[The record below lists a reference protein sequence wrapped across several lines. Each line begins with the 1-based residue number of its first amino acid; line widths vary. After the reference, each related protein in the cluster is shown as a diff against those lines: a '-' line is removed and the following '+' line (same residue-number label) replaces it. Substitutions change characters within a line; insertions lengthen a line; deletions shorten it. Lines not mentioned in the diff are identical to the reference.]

1 MTGHAEIAQVWP
13 RDGRLRLVGHLHGAE
28 AEPAGQ
34 ADWSLLL
41 VLRDDHALRLSYP
54 AELEGPG
61 FDVSLPVEDLVP
73 EQASVPAQWDLYM
86 TRASDAKAPRLRVGR
101 LLDDIEGKKKIMVF
115 PAQPVTTQKQT
126 VMVRPYYTLHDNL
139 SVECLPQK
147 A

>member
-1 MTGHAEIAQVWP
+1 MGHAEIAQVWP
-13 RDGRLRLVGHLHGAE
+13 RDGRLRLVGHLHGEE
-28 AEPAGQ
+28 AKSADR

-41 VLRDDHALRLSYP
+41 VLRGEHELRLRYP

-73 EQASVPAQWDLYM
+73 EGVSVPAQWDLYM
-86 TRASDAKAPRLRVGR
+86 TTEADSKAPRLRVGR

-115 PAQPVTTQKQT
+115 PAQPVTSAKQT
-126 VMVRPYYTLHDNL
+126 VTVRPYYTLHDNL